1 MITFPK
7 HQRNP
12 YIVGRPIDQQ
22 LLFGRGDVFS
32 SITSHLQQQQ
42 QIIVCYGQRRI
53 GKSSV
58 LRNIPRKLQDLK
70 EFVFVKFS
78 LDYYSQEPLSKI
90 LADLAQQVVSDL
102 CLDKENIKLPV
113 ITDLES
119 DSQVFLNEFLPQVYQ
134 LIENK
139 NIVFLLDEFDALL
152 NNDHPEL
159 LRHFNKSLTK
169 IISTNNK
176 LFFILF
182 IEQKSINNPKTKQI
196 FKDVPAIEIGLL
208 DENSTKDLIIKPAE
222 NILEYEEGAIKEIF
236 NLSAG
241 HPYLIQ
247 AICFSIFGKAREND
261 NWRVNREDVE
271 AIINKV
277 VELAGAGLAWFWDG
291 FSIAEKIVFS
301 AIAES
306 QETSENYLAL
316 IARLTN
322 ELDNKL
328 IIETEQLLK
337 NNGFLDATG
346 EKIKIELV
354 RRWIIQH
361 HPLKEEIYFELDK
374 LNLDQKKNQSNLKL
388 YLREVSDKNNVS
400 FFEDANQVKYE
411 IIKSPT
417 KLSENRSL
425 NINILSNLQ
434 KSFSVV
440 TPPNPKLI
448 ILPTIATTLS
458 LIISSILLVNST
470 VKSTNPCLAGEKL
483 DFGVFCVAD
492 SRISRG
498 DHTLFPTITN
508 TFRDQ
513 GIQAFQKGDY
523 EQAANLFKQA
533 IQANKNDPEV
543 VIYYNNALARKAGS
557 PLTLAVVV
565 RSAEGVLRGVAQAQD
580 QFNRNN
586 GLTGKLLEIVIAN
599 DNDDPKQSQQIAQKL
614 INDTSILGVIGHNSS
629 DATKAALPEYKKAG
643 LAVISPTST
652 SILLFQNPVFFRV
665 VYSDEAAGKALAE
678 YAFNEL
684 KVKRVVVFINPQSI
698 YSDSIRELFTRHFEK
713 LGGKVVRNVDIT
725 ASSFDAKKEVA
736 ESVDINKAQAAILL
750 PNIQI
755 AHIAINIAKEITNRN
770 QQLKTQKVEIPEL
783 KMLGGESLY
792 KKTTLEKGG
801 ENGKNVEGL
810 IIAVPWFEE
819 QPEAKTFAKR
829 AKKQW
834 TGDISWTT
842 ATSYDATQAF
852 IKSLA
857 GSSSRTTVLDRL
869 KNVNLSTRETSGYPL
884 RFTEERERQG
894 QAVLVQIKNGKFTII
909 PNK

>member
-1 MITFPK
+1 MF
-7 HQRNP
+7 
-12 YIVGRPIDQQ
+12 Y
-22 LLFGRGDVFS
+22 
-32 SITSHLQQQQ
+32 SITTHLQQQQ

-58 LRNIPRKLQDLK
+58 IRNIPHRLKDLN
-70 EFVFVKFS
+70 EFVFVRSS

-102 CLDKENIKLPV
+102 CLDEENIKLPG
-113 ITDLES
+113 IIDLES
-119 DSQVFLNEFLPQVYQ
+119 DSQVFFDEFLPQVYQ

-159 LRHFNKSLTK
+159 LRHFNTSLPK

-176 LFFILF
+176 LFLILF
-182 IEQKSINNPKTKQI
+182 IEQKSINNPKLKQI
-196 FKDVPAIEIGLL
+196 FKDVPVIEIGLL

-222 NILEYEEGAIKEIF
+222 NILEYEEDAIKEIF

-247 AICFSIFGKAREND
+247 AICFSIFGRAREND

-291 FSIAEKIVFS
+291 FSIPEKIVFS

-306 QETSENYLAL
+306 QETLENYLAL
-316 IARLTN
+316 ITRLTN
-322 ELDNKL
+322 ELDHKL
-328 IIETEQLLK
+328 MTETEQLLR
-337 NNGFLDATG
+337 NNGFLDETE

-361 HPLKEEIYFELDK
+361 HPLKEEIHELDK
-374 LNLDQKKNQSNLKL
+374 LNLDQKKNQSILEL
-388 YLREVSDKNNVS
+388 YLDDYTEVSDQNNVS

-417 KLSENRSL
+417 KLPENNSL
-425 NINILSNLQ
+425 NINILSDRQ
-434 KSFSVV
+434 KAFLEV
-440 TPPNPKLI
+440 TLPNQKAI
-448 ILPTIATTLS
+448 ILAAIATLS
-458 LIISSILLVNST
+458 LIISSIILV
-470 VKSTNPCLAGEKL
+470 KHTNPCPVGEKKE
-483 DFGVFCVAD
+483 FGVFCVAD
-492 SRISRG
+492 IRISRG
-498 DHTLFPTITN
+498 ERTLFPADTN

-533 IQANKNDPEV
+533 IQANRNDPEV
-543 VIYYNNALARKAGS
+543 VIYYNNALARQAGS

-565 RSAEGVLRGVAQAQD
+565 RSTEGVLRGVAQAQN
-580 QFNRNN
+580 QFNINK
-586 GLTGKLLEIVIAN
+586 GLTGRLLEIVIAN
-599 DNDDPKQSQQIAQKL
+599 DNNDPKQAQQIAQQL
-614 INDTSILGVIGHNSS
+614 IKDTSILGVIGHNSS
-629 DATKAALPEYKKAG
+629 DTTKAALPEYEKAG

-652 SILLFQNPVFFRV
+652 SIFLLQNPVFFRV
-665 VYSDEAAGKALAE
+665 VYSDEVAGKALAE
-678 YAFNEL
+678 YAFNKL
-684 KVKRVVVFINPQSI
+684 KVKRVVVFINPGSI
-698 YSDSIRELFTRHFEK
+698 YSNSIRELFTRHFEK

>member
-12 YIVGRPIDQQ
+12 YIVGRPIDQE
-22 LLFGRGDVFS
+22 LFFGREDVFY
-32 SITSHLQQQQ
+32 SITTHLQQQQ

-58 LRNIPRKLQDLK
+58 IRNIPHRLK
-70 EFVFVKFS
+70 YLNEFVFVRSS
-78 LDYYSQEPLSKI
+78 LDYYSQEPLNKI
-90 LADLAQQVVSDL
+90 LADLAQQVVRDL
-102 CLDKENIKLPV
+102 CLDEENIKLPG
-113 ITDLES
+113 IIDLES
-119 DSQVFLNEFLPQVYQ
+119 DSQVFFDEFLPQVYQ

-152 NNDHPEL
+152 NNDHLEL
-159 LRHFNKSLTK
+159 LRHFDKSLAK

-176 LFFILF
+176 LFLILF
-182 IEQKSINNPKTKQI
+182 IEQKTINNPKIKQI
-196 FKDVPAIEIGLL
+196 FKDVPVIEIGLL
-208 DENSTKDLIIKPAE
+208 DENSTRNLIIKPAE
-222 NILEYEEGAIKEIF
+222 NILEYEEDAIKEIF
-236 NLSAG
+236 NISAG

-247 AICFSIFGKAREND
+247 AICFSIFSRARENN

-277 VELAGAGLAWFWDG
+277 VELVAAGLAWFWDG
-291 FSIAEKIVFS
+291 FSIAEKILFS

-316 IARLTN
+316 ITRLTN
-322 ELDNKL
+322 ELDHKL
-328 IIETEQLLK
+328 MTETEQLLR
-337 NNGFLDATG
+337 NNGFLDETE

-361 HPLKEEIYFELDK
+361 HPLKEEIHEFDK
-374 LNLDQKKNQSNLKL
+374 LNLDQKKNQSNLEL
-388 YLREVSDKNNVS
+388 DLIELSVQNNVS

-417 KLSENRSL
+417 KLPENNSL
-425 NINILSNLQ
+425 NINILSNRQ
-434 KSFSVV
+434 KAFPEV
-440 TPPNPKLI
+440 TLPNQKAI
-448 ILPTIATTLS
+448 ILAAIATLS
-458 LIISSILLVNST
+458 LIISSIILV
-470 VKSTNPCLAGEKL
+470 KHTNPCPVGEKKE
-483 DFGVFCVAD
+483 FGVFCVVD
-492 SRISRG
+492 NSRISRG
-498 DHTLFPTITN
+498 ERTLFPTITN

-513 GIQAFQKGDY
+513 GIQAFQRGNYQK
-523 EQAANLFKQA
+523 AADLFKKA
-533 IQANKNDPEV
+533 IEANKSDPEV

-565 RSAEGVLRGVAQAQD
+565 RSAEGVLRGVAQSQD
-580 QFNRNN
+580 QFNAKKS
-586 GLTGKLLEIVIAN
+586 LTGRLLEIVIAN
-599 DNDDPKQSQQIAQKL
+599 DNDDPKQAQQIAQQL
-614 INDTSILGVIGHNSS
+614 IKDDSILGVIGHNSS
-629 DATKAALPEYKKAG
+629 DTTKAALPEYERAG

-665 VYSDEAAGKALAE
+665 VYSDEAAGKALAK
-678 YAFNEL
+678 YAFNKL
-684 KVKRVVVFINPQSI
+684 KVKRVVVFINPESI
-698 YSDSIRELFTRHFEK
+698 YSNSIREVFTNHFEK
-713 LGGKVVRNVDIT
+713 LGGKVVRKIDIT

-736 ESVDINKAQAAILL
+736 DSVDIDKAQAAILL

-755 AHIAINIAKEITNRN
+755 ADIAINIAKEITTKNE
-770 QQLKTQKVEIPEL
+770 QIKTQKVEIREL
-783 KMLGGESLY
+783 KMLGGDSLY

-801 ENGKNVEGL
+801 KNGKNVEGL

-819 QPEAKTFAKR
+819 QQEAKTFAKR
-829 AKKQW
+829 ARNQW
-834 TGDISWTT
+834 GVDISWTT

-869 KNVNLSTRETSGYPL
+869 KNVNLSTRETSGDPL
-884 RFTEERERQG
+884 QFTKERERQG
-894 QAVLVQIKNGKFTII
+894 QAVLVQIKDRKFTII